1 MRTNIVQEHW
11 EEQDAKIFRLEKE
24 NSDLLADS
32 KRHEELAADRL
43 RIIEAKYP
51 DKNSLIMEID
61 CLRKQLAEKDK
72 EHEKAKVEHE
82 EVNYKFNQLVK
93 NQVYHING
101 SIGLWSSSQLCPK
114 AFDRLIEECD
124 KSDLLDPPV
133 LPSFRS
139 KMRTVLPAKKAR
151 YLKKLKLNQWQ
162 VYWRQCKHYDKRTG
176 RKIWLYIPKEIEN
189 FHRRNGNWPKW
200 AIVPEGAERDTM

>member
-51 DKNSLIMEID
+51 DSERLLIMEID
-61 CLRKQLAEKDK
+61 RLRKQLAETNI
-72 EHEKAKVEHE
+72 ENEKA
-82 EVNYKFNQLVK
+82 NYKLNQLVK

-101 SIGLWSSSQLCPK
+101 KLGLWSKSQLGPDV
-114 AFDRLIEECD
+114 FDGWIEKCD
-124 KSDLLDPPV
+124 KCNLLDPPV
-133 LPSFRS
+133 LPSS
-139 KMRTVLPAKKAR
+139 KAKMRTVLPAEKDR
-151 YLKKLKLNQWQ
+151 YIKKLNKYKWYI
-162 VYWRQCKHYDKRTG
+162 YWRQNINYDKRS
-176 RKIWLYIPKEIEN
+176 RREKWLYIPKEIEDL
-189 FHRRNGNWPKW
+189 HRRNGTWPKW
-200 AIVPEGAERDTM
+200 AKVPEGAERATM

>member
-51 DKNSLIMEID
+51 DSERLLIMEID
-61 CLRKQLAEKDK
+61 RLRKQLAETNI
-72 EHEKAKVEHE
+72 ENEKA
-82 EVNYKFNQLVK
+82 NYKLNQLVK

-101 SIGLWSSSQLCPK
+101 KLGL
-114 AFDRLIEECD
+114 
-124 KSDLLDPPV
+124 
-133 LPSFRS
+133 
-139 KMRTVLPAKKAR
+139 
-151 YLKKLKLNQWQ
+151 
-162 VYWRQCKHYDKRTG
+162 
-176 RKIWLYIPKEIEN
+176 
-189 FHRRNGNWPKW
+189 
-200 AIVPEGAERDTM
+200 